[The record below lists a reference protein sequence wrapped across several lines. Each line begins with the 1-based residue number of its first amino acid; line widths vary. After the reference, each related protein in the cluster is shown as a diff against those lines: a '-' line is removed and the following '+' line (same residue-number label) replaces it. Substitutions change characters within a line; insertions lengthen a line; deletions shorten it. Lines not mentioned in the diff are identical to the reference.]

1 MSNCQFLTLNPL
13 STSSH
18 MKAALKMI
26 AHCNLPANELS
37 IEELIEI
44 INARIATQQDYF
56 DAKKSFDY
64 CHFSEEEIAQAK
76 NALGIA
82 I

>member
-1 MSNCQFLTLNPL
+1 
-13 STSSH
+13 
-18 MKAALKMI
+18 MI

-37 IEELIEI
+37 VDELMEI
-44 INARIATQQDYF
+44 IYARVATQQDYF
-56 DAKKSFDY
+56 EVKRSFDY
-64 CHFSEEEIAQAK
+64 CHFDEEMIAEAK